1 MIGIRREIFLGRSCS
16 CIMYSKINQKTK
28 KSGQCIYLRL
38 PKNWVI
44 VIKFKRG
51 CIKMWK
57 WENDSIL
64 YSKSPYVPTKDIFQ
78 AVCNEIGR
86 YYHGKEIQYLKS
98 KKELKWKGFNLWC
111 KLGFR
116 SSHSNIRGEWVNLE
130 IVTSLFATDLSDME
144 RKGVL
149 NFGMRPKNFNV
160 YQIDSNKFDEI
171 IVFIDHTIKA
181 VKELDTKEGMEK
193 FFLTMP
199 KSVFIER
206 DTNNLQYL
214 NKLGLNS

>member
-1 MIGIRREIFLGRSCS
+1 
-16 CIMYSKINQKTK
+16 
-28 KSGQCIYLRL
+28 
-38 PKNWVI
+38 
-44 VIKFKRG
+44 
-51 CIKMWK
+51 MWK

-111 KLGFR
+111 KLGFW
-116 SSHSNIRGEWVNLE
+116 SSRSNIRGEWVNLE